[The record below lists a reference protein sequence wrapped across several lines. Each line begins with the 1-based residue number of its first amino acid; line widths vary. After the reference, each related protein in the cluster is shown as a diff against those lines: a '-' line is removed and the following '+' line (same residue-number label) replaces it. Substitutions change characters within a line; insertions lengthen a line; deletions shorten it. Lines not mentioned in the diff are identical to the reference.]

1 MKYKPVY
8 AVSISGEEVGYVENK
23 ESFQE
28 VVDTDVK
35 GYSAKNVDTVT
46 LESDPEYELKLVNK
60 SEETNE
66 DSVLV
71 AVQKE
76 MKITYKYYDILIDDQ
91 VIDSVDTEEEAN
103 QILEECK
110 EKDESINIQIAEKT
124 TENAGEINTNNLEV
138 ASTNIMAKVDE
149 DIAIKEEEAKKAN
162 SLADVNGVQIAVLP
176 VTGRISSRYASVSR
190 LRVSTHTGLD
200 IAATKGTPIYVV
212 ADGTVISAGWSGSY
226 GYLVKVDHGN
236 NVETWY
242 AHTSKM
248 YVKAGDVVSA
258 GDMIAAVGSSG
269 NSTGPHLHFEIRING
284 EHVNPQSY
292 IYK

>member
-28 VVDTDVK
+28 VVDNDVK

-91 VIDSVDTEEEAN
+91 VID
-103 QILEECK
+103 
-110 EKDESINIQIAEKT
+110 
-124 TENAGEINTNNLEV
+124 
-138 ASTNIMAKVDE
+138 
-149 DIAIKEEEAKKAN
+149 
-162 SLADVNGVQIAVLP
+162 
-176 VTGRISSRYASVSR
+176 
-190 LRVSTHTGLD
+190 
-200 IAATKGTPIYVV
+200 
-212 ADGTVISAGWSGSY
+212 
-226 GYLVKVDHGN
+226 
-236 NVETWY
+236 
-242 AHTSKM
+242 
-248 YVKAGDVVSA
+248 
-258 GDMIAAVGSSG
+258 
-269 NSTGPHLHFEIRING
+269 
-284 EHVNPQSY
+284 
-292 IYK
+292 